1 VKKKIFL
8 YIGIA
13 IVAIS
18 VVAGVS
24 LISNDG
30 DKKFNA
36 LSLPELEFTYDA
48 SNLKLKE
55 KLAIFDISMSSPIK
69 LINRNFLEEICTFF
83 KNEELQNQVEYCTS
97 TELKDSEG
105 NFMGNIHMVGT
116 RQLPKIVLV
125 VIQSNPFIED
135 PENLDELKTVYN
147 VVIKELVC
155 DCWKKVQ
162 PGDIET
168 VARWVDKQRDFHTS
182 DTKPTSKSNLSLSG
196 MQLQME
202 LTTNTEGYLWK
213 LLISG

>member
-18 VVAGVS
+18 VVASVS

-30 DKKFNA
+30 NEKFNT
-36 LSLPELEFTYDA
+36 LSLPELEFSYDE
-48 SNLKLKE
+48 SNSKLQQ
-55 KLAIFDISMSSPIK
+55 KLGFLDISMSSPIK
-69 LINRNFLEEICTFF
+69 LINRNYLEEFCTFF
-83 KNEELQNQVEYCTS
+83 ENEDLQNQVDYCTS
-97 TELKDSEG
+97 TELGDSEG
-105 NFMGNIHMVGT
+105 KYLGNIHMVGS
-116 RQLPKIVLV
+116 RQMPKIILAL
-125 VIQSNPFIED
+125 IQTDPFWQ
-135 PENLDELKTVYN
+135 NLDDVKTVYT
-147 VVIKELVC
+147 VVIEDLVC
-155 DCWKKVQ
+155 DCWNEVQ

-168 VARWVDKQRDFHTS
+168 VAAWVDKQRDFHTS

>member
-18 VVAGVS
+18 IVASVS

-30 DKKFNA
+30 DEKFNT
-36 LSLPELEFTYDA
+36 LSLPELEFTYDD
-48 SNLKLKE
+48 SNSKLKQNLE
-55 KLAIFDISMSSPIK
+55 FFDISMSSPIK
-69 LINRNFLEEICTFF
+69 LINRNYLKEFCTFF
-83 KNEELQNQVEYCTS
+83 ENEDLQKHVEYCTS
-97 TELKDSEG
+97 TELRDSEG
-105 NFMGNIHMVGT
+105 KYLGNIHMVGS
-116 RQLPKIVLV
+116 RQMPKIILAL
-125 VIQSNPFIED
+125 IQTDPFMQ
-135 PENLDELKTVYN
+135 NLDDVKTVYTI
-147 VVIKELVC
+147 VIEDLVC
-155 DCWKKVQ
+155 DCWNEVQ
-162 PGDIET
+162 PSDIET
-168 VARWVDKQRDFHTS
+168 VAGWVDKQRDFHTG

>member
-1 VKKKIFL
+1 MKKKIFL

-18 VVAGVS
+18 VVASVS

-30 DKKFNA
+30 NEKFNT
-36 LSLPELEFTYDA
+36 LSLPELDFTYDD
-48 SNLKLKE
+48 SNSKLKE
-55 KLAIFDISMSSPIK
+55 KLAIFDVSMSSPIK
-69 LINRNFLEEICTFF
+69 LINRNYLEEYCTFF
-83 KNEELQNQVEYCTS
+83 ENEELQNHVDYCTS
-97 TELKDSEG
+97 TELRDSEG
-105 NFMGNIHMVGT
+105 KYLGNIHIVGS
-116 RQLPKIVLV
+116 RQMPKIILAL
-125 VIQSNPFIED
+125 IQTDPFMQ
-135 PENLDELKTVYN
+135 NLDDVKTVYN
-147 VVIKELVC
+147 VVIEDLVC
-155 DCWKKVQ
+155 DCWNEVQ

-168 VARWVDKQRDFHTS
+168 IAGWIDKQRDFHTS

>member
-18 VVAGVS
+18 VVASVS
-24 LISNDG
+24 LISNYG
-30 DKKFNA
+30 DEKFNTI
-36 LSLPELEFTYDA
+36 SSPELEFTYDD
-48 SNLKLKE
+48 SNSKLKE
-55 KLAIFDISMSSPIK
+55 KLGFFDVSMSSPIK
-69 LINRNFLEEICTFF
+69 LINRNYLEEFCTFF
-83 KNEELQNQVEYCTS
+83 ENEELQNQVDYCTS
-97 TELKDSEG
+97 TELRDSEG
-105 NFMGNIHMVGT
+105 KYLGNIHMVGS
-116 RQLPKIVLV
+116 RQMPKIILAL
-125 VIQSNPFIED
+125 IQTDPFW
-135 PENLDELKTVYN
+135 ENLDNVKTVYA
-147 VVIKELVC
+147 VVIEDLVC
-155 DCWKKVQ
+155 DCWNEVQ
-162 PGDIET
+162 PGDIDT

>member
-8 YIGIA
+8 YVGIA

-18 VVAGVS
+18 IVASVS

-30 DKKFNA
+30 NEKFNTI
-36 LSLPELEFTYDA
+36 SLPELEFTYDD
-48 SNLKLKE
+48 SNSKLKQ
-55 KLAIFDISMSSPIK
+55 KLEFFDISMSSPIK
-69 LINRNFLEEICTFF
+69 LINRNYLEEYCTFF
-83 KNEELQNQVEYCTS
+83 ENDDLQNQVDYCTS
-97 TELKDSEG
+97 TELRDSEG
-105 NFMGNIHMVGT
+105 KYLGNIHMVGS
-116 RQLPKIVLV
+116 RQMPKIILAL
-125 VIQSNPFIED
+125 IQTDPFMQ
-135 PENLDELKTVYN
+135 NLDDVKTVYN
-147 VVIKELVC
+147 VVIEDLVC
-155 DCWKKVQ
+155 DCWNEVL

-202 LTTNTEGYLWK
+202 LTTNSEGYLWK

>member
-1 VKKKIFL
+1 MKKKIFL

-18 VVAGVS
+18 VVASVS
-24 LISNDG
+24 LISNYG
-30 DKKFNA
+30 KGKFNT
-36 LSLPELEFTYDA
+36 LSLPELEFTYDD
-48 SNLKLKE
+48 SNSKLKE

-69 LINRNFLEEICTFF
+69 LINRNYLEEYCTFF
-83 KNEELQNQVEYCTS
+83 GNEELQNQVDYCTS
-97 TELKDSEG
+97 TELRDSEG
-105 NFMGNIHMVGT
+105 KYLGNIHMVGS
-116 RQLPKIVLV
+116 RQMPKIILAL
-125 VIQSNPFIED
+125 IQTDPFIQ
-135 PENLDELKTVYN
+135 NLDDVKTVYN
-147 VVIKELVC
+147 VVIEDLVC
-155 DCWKKVQ
+155 DCWNEVQ

-168 VARWVDKQRDFHTS
+168 VAGWVDKQRDFHTS

>member
-18 VVAGVS
+18 VVASVS
-24 LISNDG
+24 LISND
-30 DKKFNA
+30 DNEKFNT
-36 LSLPELEFTYDA
+36 LSLPELQFTYDE
-48 SNLKLKE
+48 SNSKLQQ
-55 KLAIFDISMSSPIK
+55 KLGFFDISMSSPIK
-69 LINRNFLEEICTFF
+69 LINRNYLEEFCTFF
-83 KNEELQNQVEYCTS
+83 ENEDLQNQVDYCTS
-97 TELKDSEG
+97 TELRDSEG
-105 NFMGNIHMVGT
+105 KYLGNIHMVGS
-116 RQLPKIVLV
+116 RQMPKIILAL
-125 VIQSNPFIED
+125 IQTDPFWQ
-135 PENLDELKTVYN
+135 NLDDVKTVYT
-147 VVIKELVC
+147 VVIEDLVC
-155 DCWKKVQ
+155 DCWNEVQ

-168 VARWVDKQRDFHTS
+168 VAGWVDKQRDFHTS

>member
-18 VVAGVS
+18 IVASVS

-30 DKKFNA
+30 DEKFNT
-36 LSLPELEFTYDA
+36 LSLPELEFTYDD
-48 SNLKLKE
+48 SNSKLKE
-55 KLAIFDISMSSPIK
+55 KLAIFDVSMSSPIK
-69 LINRNFLEEICTFF
+69 LINRNYLEEYCTFF
-83 KNEELQNQVEYCTS
+83 ENEELQNHVDYCTS
-97 TELKDSEG
+97 TELRDSEG
-105 NFMGNIHMVGT
+105 KYLGNIHMVGS
-116 RQLPKIVLV
+116 RQMPKIILAL
-125 VIQSNPFIED
+125 IQTDPFMQ
-135 PENLDELKTVYN
+135 NLDDVKTVYN
-147 VVIKELVC
+147 VVIEDLVC
-155 DCWKKVQ
+155 DCWNEVQ

-168 VARWVDKQRDFHTS
+168 VAGWVDKQRDFHTS
-182 DTKPTSKSNLSLSG
+182 NTKPTSKSNLSLSG

>member
-1 VKKKIFL
+1 MKKKIFL
-8 YIGIA
+8 YIGIS
-13 IVAIS
+13 IVSIS
-18 VVAGVS
+18 IVVSVS
-24 LISNDG
+24 LILNDS

-125 VIQSNPFIED
+125 VIQTNPFIED

-155 DCWKKVQ
+155 DCWHEVQ
-162 PGDIET
+162 PDNIET
-168 VARWVDKQRDFHTS
+168 VSEWIDKERDFHMK
-182 DTKPTSKSNLSLSG
+182 TKKTTTNTNLNLSG
-196 MQLQME
+196 NQLKIE

>member
-1 VKKKIFL
+1 MKKKIFL

-18 VVAGVS
+18 IVASVS

-30 DKKFNA
+30 DEKFNT
-36 LSLPELEFTYDA
+36 LSLPELEFTYDD
-48 SNLKLKE
+48 SNSKLKQNLE
-55 KLAIFDISMSSPIK
+55 FFDISMSSPIK
-69 LINRNFLEEICTFF
+69 LINRNYLKEFCTFF
-83 KNEELQNQVEYCTS
+83 ENEDLQKHVEYCTS
-97 TELKDSEG
+97 TELRDSEG
-105 NFMGNIHMVGT
+105 KYLGNIHMVGS
-116 RQLPKIVLV
+116 RQMPKIILAL
-125 VIQSNPFIED
+125 IQTDPFMQ
-135 PENLDELKTVYN
+135 NLDDVKTVYN
-147 VVIKELVC
+147 VVIEDLVC
-155 DCWKKVQ
+155 DCWNEVQ

-168 VARWVDKQRDFHTS
+168 VAGWVDKQRDFHTS